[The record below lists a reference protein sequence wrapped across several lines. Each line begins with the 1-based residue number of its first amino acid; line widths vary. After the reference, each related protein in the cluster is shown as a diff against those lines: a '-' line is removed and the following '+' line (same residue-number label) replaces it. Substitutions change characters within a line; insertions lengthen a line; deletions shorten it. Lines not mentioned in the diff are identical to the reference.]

1 MAKYIRVAKK
11 GLDGDPRAEQIAQ
24 VLERASQENYKES
37 LWDSETGLVAGAKR
51 EVTKAID
58 ICLEQNCTA
67 EEIIQDIDDI
77 LFNLF
82 GETLFEENKGLIYG
96 SKQEVVSEI
105 ENLLNPKSEELKG
118 KDGQM
123 YVLNTKVTPED
134 KIVNGI
140 TFGIDIDDAAKY
152 PSAVNA
158 VQEAAIDFFTKQNN
172 LTDAHIDY
180 VIAYSDYIEVSG
192 KKLKGKYKIAMAQ
205 TELLLEDGGSTG
217 GIRYHLVPL
226 NKAKDLNSPEELHG
240 ELLAIVNKHLGDE
253 FLNDY
258 EEEADGII
266 DGIQKLLDRL
276 T

>member
-105 ENLLNPKSEELKG
+105 ENLLTPKSEELKA
-118 KDGQM
+118 
-123 YVLNTKVTPED
+123 ED
-134 KIVNGI
+134 ESPQDKTVNGI